1 MKRLFLAFCSNVIML
16 VIPLVGN
23 IELLLHPKI
32 LLLLTAS
39 MLVWLTQPAVSVTET
54 KHQQTTDRHTVLLI
68 LSMSALSIILPV
80 ADWAYL
86 TVNKDEWSSIQYI
99 GVSLMFIGIVFRAW
113 AVRYLGK
120 YFTPTVQI
128 QADHQLITSGP
139 YQIVRHPSYTG
150 AYLVIVSAALVL
162 HSWVGFVL
170 ANICMITAYYFR
182 IKQEETVLK
191 AHFGKAYHIYASK
204 TKRIIPFV
212 W

>member
-1 MKRLFLAFCSNVIML
+1 M
-16 VIPLVGN
+16 GN
-23 IELLLHPKI
+23 IGLLLHPKI
-32 LLLLTAS
+32 LLLLAAS
-39 MLVWLTQPAVSVTET
+39 MLVWLTQPPVSASET
-54 KHQQTTDRHTVLLI
+54 KDQQATDKHTVLLI
-68 LSMSALSIILPV
+68 LSMSALSIILPI

-86 TVNKDEWSSIQYI
+86 TVNKDTWSVTQYI
-99 GVSLMFIGIVFRAW
+99 GLLMMLVGIIFRAW

-128 QADHQLITSGP
+128 QTNHQLITSGP

-162 HSWVGFVL
+162 NSWVGFVL
-170 ANICMITAYYFR
+170 ANTCMITAYYFR
-182 IKQEETVLK
+182 IKQEEAVLT
-191 AHFGKAYHIYASK
+191 AYFGKAYHIYASK